1 MSYTALYRKWRPTS
15 FEEVRGQDHIVKTL
29 KNQINSG
36 RIGHAYLFCGTR
48 GTGKTS
54 IAKIFA
60 RAVNCEH
67 PVDGSPCGECS
78 MCRQIAAGASLN
90 VVEIDAASNNGVENI
105 RDIRE
110 QVQYPPTDGRY
121 RVYIIDE
128 VHMLSIGAFNAL
140 LKTLEEPPSYV
151 IFILATTEV
160 HKIPITILSRC
171 QRYDF
176 KRISIDTIAGRLA
189 ELTQA
194 EQIDVDDR
202 ALRYVARAAD
212 GSMRD
217 ALSLLD
223 QCVAFHFGEK
233 LTYDNV
239 LEVLGAVDNRV
250 FSKLFQAVLAS
261 DTKACIRE
269 IEEMIIQGRDLSQLV
284 NDFVWYMRNL
294 LIAKTTDE
302 PGDMLDMSEENL
314 AVLKEEAAGVD
325 TETLMRYIRI
335 FSELSGQL
343 RYASQKRILVEIAF
357 IKLTTPS
364 MEQNLD
370 SILQRITLLE
380 QKMQEMPDNL
390 QKLASLAP
398 AAGQAASSK
407 TAVVETPPEP
417 KTVFLPPAQYEDLM
431 LMRKEWGR
439 IASLSQLVGSI
450 RLSLPK
456 TSVEPAGEGCLCIV
470 CTDENTFGI
479 INREPELKNLQEVV
493 QEKYKKTLQ
502 FKVRLESS
510 AVPQRTV
517 YVSDEDL
524 KNAIH
529 TDVIV
534 EEDDSV

>member
-78 MCRQIAAGASLN
+78 MCRQIAEGASLN

-261 DTKACIRE
+261 DTKTCIRE

-417 KTVFLPPAQYEDLM
+417 KTVSLPPAQYEDLM

>member
-78 MCRQIAAGASLN
+78 MCRQIAEGASLN

-417 KTVFLPPAQYEDLM
+417 KTVSLPPAQYEDLM

-470 CTDENTFGI
+470 CTDENTFRI